1 MRHVDNIMIEQQVTE
16 SFLTKNGELVFVR
29 PLMPEDAP
37 YLVDLFEN
45 MGSESRYNRFMQPAD
60 QVNIDRIWTE
70 AEKIAQSVNSTSYG
84 LVAFVDLPERADVP
98 VAGSRYV
105 RLSAVQAEIAVS
117 VRDDMQNKGIGT
129 ELLRLLIE
137 HAGAYGIDQVVGTVQ
152 NSNSAMWAML
162 KNLPYRLERQSEGS
176 YSLITL
182 HIHEPDSRTGDWLD
196 TAADF
201 SPEPQIIW

>member
-1 MRHVDNIMIEQQVTE
+1 MIEQQVTE

-70 AEKIAQSVNSTSYG
+70 AEKIAQSVTSTSYG

-137 HAGAYGIDQVVGTVQ
+137 QAGAYGIDQVVGTVQ
-152 NSNSAMWAML
+152 NSNTAMWAML